1 MSVMT
6 VEDFTVN
13 CEEVIDQVDATCEP
27 VFITRD
33 GVPIASLYAFGRKPK
48 GLIGVMK
55 GLFIEENIK
64 LLEEPVLKPEDL
76 IDPSREPQS

>member
-6 VEDFTVN
+6 VEEFQAN
-13 CEEVIDQVDATCEP
+13 CQKVIEHVDATCEP

-48 GLIGVMK
+48 DLFGVMK

-76 IDPSREPQS
+76 IDQAREPEN